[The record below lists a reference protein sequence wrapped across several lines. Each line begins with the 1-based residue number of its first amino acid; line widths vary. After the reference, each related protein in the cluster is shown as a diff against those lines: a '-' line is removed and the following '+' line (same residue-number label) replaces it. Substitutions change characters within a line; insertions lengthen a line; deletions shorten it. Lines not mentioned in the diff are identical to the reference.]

1 MPVAEGLV
9 AHGWAEH
16 TITRVLDLTH
26 HALDADTALGARAR
40 RHAAERRRP
49 ALGEAGERLLRVGLV
64 LSRDVRLPLPDVLGW
79 LTVLAA
85 APDEAR
91 GTGIEATA
99 RAVQTDEGH
108 YARRWFTR

>member
-1 MPVAEGLV
+1 MRSTPTPRSAPGPDGTPPSAADRRSARPGSGLL
-9 AHGWAEH
+9 W
-16 TITRVLDLTH
+16 
-26 HALDADTALGARAR
+26 
-40 RHAAERRRP
+40 
-49 ALGEAGERLLRVGLV
+49 VGLV

-85 APDEAR
+85 APRR
-91 GTGIEATA
+91 GPATGIEATV